1 MNNIQKIFQYL
12 ENKGNF
18 KLLINQVSEEIGL
31 FYLLVIVY
39 YAKKGGMDL
48 KSLKH
53 TSLVQDS
60 DLFLSEPIYYVYSN
74 SLQEVAGLLNNSKK
88 LIIISDYKNFKRFSK
103 NINAINGYL
112 HRQDIRDFAIKEVP
126 SIEKNFLTYL
136 EDYPHMAVSEV
147 SKLQINIDN
156 YFIHEK
162 SEDSRLTILDLRK
175 KFFKLKQEGDV
186 RSLFNLIKKEAL
198 IKKFSFLTY

>member
-1 MNNIQKIFQYL
+1 MINIQKIFQYL
-12 ENKGNF
+12 ENKENF

>member
-162 SEDSRLTILDLRK
+162 SEDSKLTILDLRK
-175 KFFKLKQEGDV
+175 KFFKLKQEGDL